1 MNNSKHSIIE
11 VDTNLIEIEKGFNPR
26 EAVIGDLCYEQ
37 EPVKSMI
44 VSIKQA
50 YKEGR
55 QVDMIKVVK
64 RKGKFLVR
72 QGHTRFH
79 ALKLAISE
87 GANISKL
94 SVILIDYKNEIEEY
108 LENLDGNRSN
118 GLNPVGQAHALAHA
132 VSLGYSVEELA
143 MRYQRST
150 TAIRNMLK
158 ILDMPLELQRLISLN
173 LIKKTLAI
181 EIMLKYSNDHE
192 MVLKHIEGFLP
203 DVKNLDNTKSKNVV
217 IPEQIAAEDVP
228 DTLNKNAP
236 LKTNSAVTRKTL
248 GIKRLSHKKT
258 ERLKSEFLELVENTH
273 TESKTGTLTELKFSK
288 DSAHLFENVNSK
300 NVKHSND
307 GVQIN
312 LNDEKLKLLL
322 SLLNDENTAIIVS
335 KPKLEEL
342 LEIRDL
348 LKKE

>member
-1 MNNSKHSIIE
+1 MNNSKHTVIE
-11 VDTNLIEIEKGFNPR
+11 VDTNLVEIEKGFNPR

-50 YKEGR
+50 FKEGR

-64 RKGKFLVR
+64 RKGKYLVR

-79 ALKLAISE
+79 GLKLAISE
-87 GANISKL
+87 GANIPKL

-181 EIMLKYSNDHE
+181 EIMLKYSNDHK

-203 DVKNLDNTKSKNVV
+203 GVKNIETTTSKIVG
-217 IPEQIAAEDVP
+217 IPEHNAAGAGP
-228 DTLNKNAP
+228 DTLNKGGP
-236 LKTNSAVTRKTL
+236 EKKNSAVTRKTL

-258 ERLKSEFLELVENTH
+258 ERLKSEFLELVESTH
-273 TESKTGTLTELKFSK
+273 TESITNTQTELKFGK
-288 DSAHLFENVNSK
+288 DSAHLFKNVNSK
-300 NVKHSND
+300 NVIFSND
-307 GVQIN
+307 GVQII
-312 LNDEKLKLLL
+312 LNDEKLNILL

-348 LKKE
+348 LKE

>member
-1 MNNSKHSIIE
+1 MNNSKHTVIE
-11 VDTNLIEIEKGFNPR
+11 VDTNLVEIEKGFNPR

-50 YKEGR
+50 FKEGR

-64 RKGKFLVR
+64 RKGKYLVR

-79 ALKLAISE
+79 GLKLAISE
-87 GANISKL
+87 GANIPKL

-173 LIKKTLAI
+173 LIKKR
-181 EIMLKYSNDHE
+181 S
-192 MVLKHIEGFLP
+192 
-203 DVKNLDNTKSKNVV
+203 
-217 IPEQIAAEDVP
+217 
-228 DTLNKNAP
+228 P
-236 LKTNSAVTRKTL
+236 LK
-248 GIKRLSHKKT
+248 
-258 ERLKSEFLELVENTH
+258 
-273 TESKTGTLTELKFSK
+273 
-288 DSAHLFENVNSK
+288 
-300 NVKHSND
+300 
-307 GVQIN
+307 
-312 LNDEKLKLLL
+312 
-322 SLLNDENTAIIVS
+322 
-335 KPKLEEL
+335 
-342 LEIRDL
+342 
-348 LKKE
+348 